1 MLKSDFVS
9 LSTPFGILK
18 KFNDGSY
25 QLKNTSDSLHDLF
38 DNEFNTFAFLVD
50 EGFLI
55 KSYKYTQK
63 PKGER
68 ETVINHEIFK
78 NSKIESACDFLD
90 LLAMQRFKINKS
102 YTVSLIVDLVR
113 YSKVKLGL
121 LLIPSN
127 EKKQGI
133 HIKSVC
139 EGGLAHK
146 SGIKNDDI
154 ILKIDDK
161 EVHFHKELTNVLENN
176 KSMILT
182 IKRKNQLHKIHI
194 NLNNN

>member
-1 MLKSDFVS
+1 
-9 LSTPFGILK
+9 
-18 KFNDGSY
+18 
-25 QLKNTSDSLHDLF
+25 
-38 DNEFNTFAFLVD
+38 
-50 EGFLI
+50 
-55 KSYKYTQK
+55 
-63 PKGER
+63 
-68 ETVINHEIFK
+68 
-78 NSKIESACDFLD
+78 
-90 LLAMQRFKINKS
+90 MQRFKINKS
-102 YTVSLIVDLVR
+102 YTVSLIVDLLR

-133 HIKSVC
+133 HIKSVH

-146 SGIKNDDI
+146 SGIENDDI